1 MALGVEGSNKLIII
15 IDNNNKR
22 IFQSNSGQ
30 KFNFHEIHFRNTTKR
45 QHPCLLNHGF
55 SMRWPPLRVIG
66 FWHSKVQRG
75 GRTCNLLDDLDLQQ
89 KVINPCNNICSSQGV
104 ASFKK
109 WTTLI
114 HKKQAAMKRVYFL
127 YHSEHAVSKWQR
139 IKPYVSLVSRHDSEF
154 FVIQTQKEM
163 WLWIKSEFETNLFFL
178 DSTSRTRIITI
189 DIANKKVM
197 QMLFYIHLIMMS
209 GKVDFCKR

>member
-1 MALGVEGSNKLIII
+1 MINAWLSGSICLLIAPFKTQFEISPAPFSFSDPITQLQEQDIIWQHQLILIDLLLPLAGKRKVGNIFAAATSIVLALEGSNKLII

-30 KFNFHEIHFRNTTKR
+30 KFNFDKIHFRNTTKR

-109 WTTLI
+109 LTTLI
-114 HKKQAAMKRVYFL
+114 HKKQAVMKRVYFFIL
-127 YHSEHAVSKWQR
+127 Q
-139 IKPYVSLVSRHDSEF
+139 
-154 FVIQTQKEM
+154 
-163 WLWIKSEFETNLFFL
+163 
-178 DSTSRTRIITI
+178 
-189 DIANKKVM
+189 
-197 QMLFYIHLIMMS
+197 
-209 GKVDFCKR
+209 